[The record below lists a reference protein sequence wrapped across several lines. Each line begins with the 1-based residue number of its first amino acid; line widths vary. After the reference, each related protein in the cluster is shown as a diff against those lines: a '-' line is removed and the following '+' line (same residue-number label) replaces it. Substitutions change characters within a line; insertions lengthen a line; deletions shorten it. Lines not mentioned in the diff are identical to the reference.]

1 MKFFIFK
8 SLSMKKYLYFFLL
21 VILASACSSDDD
33 LGSNIPKEYKESVV
47 NPDYVNIDW
56 DKTRLISADPDKGVF
71 TFSNNEITNKLRT
84 GNVLTIDADTTGYI
98 VVVTQAKTD
107 DSGNISVKTKQGDL
121 CDIFANT
128 EFTLALSSEVPSQKS
143 MTGNN
148 VYYPVKVVYR
158 GQNGKVQKIST
169 KGEEYFKQTL
179 LKCDTDMAKNPKSV
193 FFESKNA
200 KIYMEKARLALDLSM
215 YIKPSFGM
223 RTKKQALDE
232 SYAQYRSKALGVEA
246 YVEGSANTDFM
257 FRADASYSKVIK
269 DKNGDYENIGHNLI
283 RPFDVWF
290 NIQGVPILITCSAEL
305 FRGDSLKLDY
315 QGTFK
320 TGFQTETKAKIGLD
334 WSQKNGVK
342 IIKGFNQETNFTYPT
357 IEGKGS
363 VMGRAYL
370 FPRVFACIYN
380 LVGPSFDIK
389 PYVGVEA
396 KGGFRQTL
404 SPSTNPDDY
413 QAWSLRNFIGV
424 DAVAAL
430 SMKWMNYEVER
441 VETPPFRLLEW
452 DLYNSPS
459 KIEVNNPYITVTP
472 GQKETVTFT
481 VYDTDILRKHVPT
494 PLCQVVKF
502 ESNGI
507 LSSRYAYTTMFKNG
521 VVSVDWTP
529 VSKDDYLRAVLY
541 DPDGNVIDEAIIG
554 TKKEER
560 EKLLT
565 SLESSYGSFTF
576 QYDNKGR
583 VTHFTMT
590 EGNGK
595 TTIGYD
601 PFSIISSEYD
611 EDEGSVTTKYSNFKF
626 NSDGRIASLQ
636 AKSSDGD
643 SWTQTFSYNSD
654 GYLTGDVQKYYDGF
668 VDKMTMEW
676 KDGNLMK
683 MTDTGYDGNKIEET
697 ESYTMT
703 YDSPVNY
710 KHQVSYSQMI
720 GSMGIVAYQTSQIFG
735 TLCSEKLPVAICNYY
750 KYYGSESGDEEDAD
764 VENFTFGYTFDD
776 NSYIKTETVT
786 APYYGTST
794 VYYGYDNNAAQKV
807 VKRSRKLGNLTKGK
821 RKTRRHSALPM
832 FMMMR

>member
-1 MKFFIFK
+1 MNFFIVK
-8 SLSMKKYLYFFLL
+8 SIPMKKCLYLFFL

-33 LGSNIPKEYKESVV
+33 LGSKIPKEYKESVV

-56 DKTRLISADPDKGVF
+56 DKTKLISADPDKGVF
-71 TFSNNEITNKLRT
+71 TLSNNEVTSKLRI

-98 VVVTQAKTD
+98 VVVTQSKTD

-128 EFTLALSSEVPSQKS
+128 EFTLALSSEAPFSEKPD
-143 MTGNN
+143 GEH

-158 GQNGKVQKIST
+158 DQNGKVQKIST
-169 KGEEYFKQTL
+169 KGEDYIKQTL

-193 FFESKNA
+193 FFESDQIKV
-200 KIYMEKARLALDLSM
+200 YMEKAKLALDLSM

-223 RTKKQALDE
+223 RTEKQALDE
-232 SYAQYRSKALGVEA
+232 SYAQFRSKALGVKT
-246 YVEGSANTDFM
+246 YVEGACNTDFL
-257 FRADASYSKVIK
+257 FRMDATYSKVIK
-269 DKNGDYENIGHNLI
+269 DKNGDYETIGHNII
-283 RPFDVWF
+283 RPGAVWF
-290 NIQGVPILITCSAEL
+290 NVYGVPILVTYNADL
-305 FRGDSLKLDY
+305 YRGDSLKIDC

-320 TGFQTETKAKIGLD
+320 TGFQTTTQAKIGLD
-334 WSQKNGVK
+334 WRMKDGVK
-342 IIKGFNQETNFTYPT
+342 PITGFNQETNFTYPT

-370 FPRVFACIYN
+370 FPRIFTTVYN
-380 LVGPSFDIK
+380 LIGPSFDIK

-404 SPSTNPDDY
+404 SPSDNPDDY

-430 SMKWMNYEVER
+430 SMKWMNYEIER
-441 VETPPFRLLEW
+441 IESKPFRLLEW

-507 LSSRYAYTTMFKNG
+507 LSSRYAYTTMFKDG

-554 TKKEER
+554 TKKEEGAQF
-560 EKLLT
+560 LT
-565 SLESSYGSFTF
+565 SLGNSYGLYTF

-583 VTHFTMT
+583 ITHATFPDA
-590 EGNGK
+590 NSK
-595 TTIGYD
+595 VTIGYD
-601 PFSIISSEYD
+601 PFSMISSEYD
-611 EDEGSVTTKYSNFKF
+611 EDEGWVTTKFSNIKID
-626 NSDGRIASLQ
+626 NNGRLVSLS
-636 AKSSDGD
+636 ANCSDGD

-654 GYLTGDVQKYYDGF
+654 GYLTGDVQKYNDGF
-668 VDKMTMEW
+668 IDKTTMEW
-676 KDGNLMK
+676 ENGNLIK
-683 MTDTGYDGNKIEET
+683 ATDTGYDGTKIEET

-703 YDSPVNY
+703 YDNVINY
-710 KHQVSYSQMI
+710 KKQTSYTQLRSSF
-720 GSMGIVAYQTSQIFG
+720 GLAAYQLSKVCGNVTS
-735 TLCSEKLPVAICNYY
+735 SKLPVAISNYY
-750 KYYGSESGDEEDAD
+750 KYYGSEDGDEEDAQVD
-764 VENFTFGYTFDD
+764 NFTVSYTFND
-776 NSYIKTETVT
+776 NNYIKTETLT
-786 APYYGTST
+786 TSGMPIV
-794 VYYGYDNNAAQKV
+794 VYYGYDNETIPKA
-807 VKRSRKLGNLTKGK
+807 VKQSRKLGNLKKGK
-821 RKTRRHSALPM
+821 RKTRRHSNLPM